1 MNTTDSAIEYLS
13 QRAAIYNGSFNDIL
27 QHTPTILWDSP
38 DELIT
43 FWEGR
48 DISHIFPKSIYPE
61 IAYDW
66 TNVMPEDPDINRA
79 RGAEIMTEAE
89 IIQAEADNEAYAEA
103 IDVLFDNDSAEVLTD
118 VLVAAI

>member
-103 IDVLFDNDSAEVLTD
+103 IDVLFDNDSAEVLAD